1 MQAARGDADAII
13 SPEIAAQ
20 FLSPQ
25 LNSWGLGPGLYE
37 KDGEVIGFHH
47 GGANQGFRCK
57 SVAFFEGGGSGAV
70 VMTNSDE
77 GDPLIEEILAAAAE
91 VYSWPKEGSKI
102 QEWFALSEA
111 EQLRLSGIYRAVIG
125 GEDYELTVKQ
135 DGEGLRISL
144 PDINLPNTF
153 CAIARE
159 EGSLKLTDCIGYTAS
174 FSEGDNTQTVVNVLG
189 YSFVKNEEVSILPP
203 VAE

>member
-1 MQAARGDADAII
+1 
-13 SPEIAAQ
+13 
-20 FLSPQ
+20 
-25 LNSWGLGPGLYE
+25 
-37 KDGEVIGFHH
+37 
-47 GGANQGFRCK
+47 
-57 SVAFFEGGGSGAV
+57 
-70 VMTNSDE
+70 MTNSDE
-77 GDPLIEEILAAAAE
+77 GDALIAEILAAAAE
-91 VYSWPKEGSKI
+91 VYSWPKEGSTT
-102 QEWFALSEA
+102 QEWFALSET
-111 EQLRLSGIYRAVIG
+111 EQSRLSGTYRAAIG